1 MKNEC
6 LKLIGDKVK
15 PTILSK
21 KEKEKEKAM
30 ECIKALS
37 RIEGAT
43 MSMGGLT
50 NREVFTQNINVIM
63 KYFEELLRELDR

>member
-1 MKNEC
+1 MIE
-6 LKLIGDKVK
+6 D
-15 PTILSK
+15 T
-21 KEKEKEKAM
+21 EKHKAL

-50 NREVFTQNINVIM
+50 NREVFIENIDLIM
-63 KYFEELLRELDR
+63 KYFEELLKELDR